1 MAKQGYIKLYR
12 QIQDSWIW
20 RDHEY
25 AFAWIDLLLL
35 AEHTEHKRIYKGELK
50 TYPKGTVNLSISAL
64 ASRWGWTWKKTRAFL
79 RALEKDDMVV
89 TNVTRSD
96 TTLSLVNYGFFQDVG
111 ERKGEQKTERGTN
124 EGQNEGRTSVIYP
137 INDKNVKEG
146 KEASSRRASKKS
158 YLERKADRDRAFEE
172 AMKEIAEMRKNAEEK
187 EENYGEE

>member
-20 RDHEY
+20 RDHKY

-79 RALEKDDMVV
+79 RALERDDMVV

-96 TTLSLVNYGFFQDVG
+96 TTLTLVNYGFFQDVG

-146 KEASSRRASKKS
+146 KEASSRRATKKS
-158 YLERKADRDRAFEE
+158 YLERKRDRDRAFEE
-172 AMKEIAEMRKNAEEK
+172 AMQEIAKEMEVDDAEE
-187 EENYGEE
+187 

>member
-1 MAKQGYIKLYR
+1 
-12 QIQDSWIW
+12 
-20 RDHEY
+20 
-25 AFAWIDLLLL
+25 
-35 AEHTEHKRIYKGELK
+35 
-50 TYPKGTVNLSISAL
+50 
-64 ASRWGWTWKKTRAFL
+64 
-79 RALEKDDMVV
+79 MVV

-96 TTLSLVNYGFFQDVG
+96 TTLTLVNYGFFQDVG

-146 KEASSRRASKKS
+146 KEASSRRATKKS

-187 EENYGEE
+187 EENNGEE

>member
-146 KEASSRRASKKS
+146 KEASSRRATKKS

-172 AMKEIAEMRKNAEEK
+172 AMKEIAEIRKNAEEK